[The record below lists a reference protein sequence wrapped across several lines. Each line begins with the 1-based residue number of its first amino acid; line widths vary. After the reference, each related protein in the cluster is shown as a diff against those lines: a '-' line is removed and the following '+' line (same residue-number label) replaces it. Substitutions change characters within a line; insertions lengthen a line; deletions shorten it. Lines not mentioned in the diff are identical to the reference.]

1 MAFKYLLCHQKMLSY
16 AISTI
21 KFVVCKLFVSCCK
34 LTARGNFCRLSY
46 KIVVVFGRQYIVVM
60 NHFTYDMKESSCLG
74 MNFTANSIILFIQL
88 ARQFINK
95 TSMFITRDRQSS
107 TQCQGA
113 VNVWLRCCC
122 CKLFFWCR

>member
-1 MAFKYLLCHQKMLSY
+1 MLSY
-16 AISTI
+16 AIRTK

-46 KIVVVFGRQYIVVM
+46 KIVVLLGRKYSLFYAMDNNKLM
-60 NHFTYDMKESSCLG
+60 NHFTYDMKENSCLG

-122 CKLFFWCR
+122 CKLFLWCR